1 MTVIHTRILQGFIE
15 NLKFDLERL
24 EIVAIEIDEMR
35 RTGTGECADRDL
47 HIALEVRSFFNDAIR
62 LAEHS
67 LDTVD
72 CKDVIHL
79 LGGRV
84 AQ

>member
-1 MTVIHTRILQGFIE
+1 MTAIHTRILRGFIE
-15 NLKFDLERL
+15 NLKFDLERV
-24 EIVAIEIDEMR
+24 EVVAIEIDEVR

-47 HIALEVRSFFNDAIR
+47 HIALEIRSFFVDAIR
-62 LAEHS
+62 CAEHS

-79 LGGRV
+79 MGS
-84 AQ
+84 

>member
-1 MTVIHTRILQGFIE
+1 MTPVHTRVLLDFVE

-24 EIVAIEIDEMR
+24 EIVAMEIDAMKR
-35 RTGTGECADRDL
+35 NKNGESVDRDL

-62 LAEHS
+62 FAEHS
-67 LDTVD
+67 LDTID

-79 LGGRV
+79 MGP
-84 AQ
+84 